1 MSRKNRNAAGGGG
14 RRAAIEKR
22 LARSREKRFARFIE
36 EQRAA
41 REAETV
47 RAGEETSESP
57 TEDNEAFAERCIAGM
72 RAALGEEENG

>member
-1 MSRKNRNAAGGGG
+1 MSRKNRNAAGSG

-22 LARSREKRFARFIE
+22 LAKSREKRFARFVE
-36 EQRAA
+36 EWRAA
-41 REAETV
+41 REAEA
-47 RAGEETSESP
+47 AGAEETAGESP